1 MENRTYY
8 YARVSTKE
16 QHLDRQIGMTA
27 LFILHH
33 ITDRKSQKKMDKSK
47 RRFLIHIS

>member
-33 ITDRKSQKKMDKSK
+33 IADRLVPNTAWD
-47 RRFLIHIS
+47 LTL